1 MCDDNQG
8 PGKTKHGD
16 RAKRDHT
23 EHNNEN
29 IPAQEINSRQQEK
42 EAVVTTSRKSQTTPA
57 ARYGNT
63 LRTGKEVTM
72 KKIAEPIEHTSEGR
86 KKTPIIM
93 KLKEATNHNNQSSG
107 KTKNGP
113 RDEIGPTEHR
123 NDDIQAQGYNS
134 RQHEKEAVLITTR
147 RSQKTPVTRN
157 NDFLWP
163 PTSKTQAR

>member
-1 MCDDNQG
+1 M
-8 PGKTKHGD
+8 
-16 RAKRDHT
+16 
-23 EHNNEN
+23 
-29 IPAQEINSRQQEK
+29 
-42 EAVVTTSRKSQTTPA
+42 TTSRKSQTTPA

-63 LRTGKEVTM
+63 LRTGKEVTT

-86 KKTPIIM
+86 KKTPVIM
-93 KLKEATNHNNQSSG
+93 KLKEATNHNNQRSG

-113 RDEIGPTEHR
+113 RDDIGPTEHR
-123 NDDIQAQGYNS
+123 NDIQVQEYNS
-134 RQHEKEAVLITTR
+134 RQHEKEAVLITT